1 MQLQKLKRMK
11 CCKLGM
17 QRKKASQLSYRNLL
31 IFFISKGDSKSEAK
45 SRKPSSYEETLDL
58 LTKQEWVVTSMLHY
72 LLAWMH
78 LFKVPP
84 HAAWF
89 LWFVVAQRAVI
100 SLVSFGTEVLTGR
113 VCTFVDVQCLVI
125 GQNWNVHIVLCVASI
140 NFSFPDNNRW
150 IKIFCGALIRPHK
163 LTNETG

>member
-1 MQLQKLKRMK
+1 MHLQKLKRMK
-11 CCKLGM
+11 CAKLGM
-17 QRKKASQLSYRNLL
+17 RRKKASRLSYRNLQ
-31 IFFISKGDSKSEAK
+31 IFFFSKGDSKREAK
-45 SRKPSSYEETLDL
+45 SRNPSSYEETLDFP
-58 LTKQEWVVTSMLHY
+58 TKQERVVTSMLNY

-89 LWFVVAQRAVI
+89 LWFVVTQRAVI
-100 SLVSFGTEVLTGR
+100 SLVSLGTKVLAWR

-150 IKIFCGALIRPHK
+150 IKIFCWA
-163 LTNETG
+163 

>member
-1 MQLQKLKRMK
+1 MHLQKLKRMK

-17 QRKKASQLSYRNLL
+17 RGKKASQLSYRNLL
-31 IFFISKGDSKSEAK
+31 IFFISKGDSKRGEISET
-45 SRKPSSYEETLDL
+45 EETLDL
-58 LTKQEWVVTSMLHY
+58 LTKQERVVTSMLHY

-89 LWFVVAQRAVI
+89 LWFVVTQRAVI
-100 SLVSFGTEVLTGR
+100 SLISLGTKVLAGR
-113 VCTFVDVQCLVI
+113 VCTFVDVQCLII

-150 IKIFCGALIRPHK
+150 LTPRNLVKIF
-163 LTNETG
+163 